1 MDETVFMQKIQ
12 RGKNRGQHSSG
23 FVRRERAA
31 RKKLAQ
37 IFVGAFGN
45 DVKAG
50 SAVNYAAAK
59 IKNAQESRMRE
70 SGGSAP
76 VLELRVGARRI
87 FGNEFDR
94 GVNGS
99 ITGVRRFDRS
109 EKYRRIW
116 RDAEKFAER
125 ETAVRELAKKMLRRC

>member
-1 MDETVFMQKIQ
+1 
-12 RGKNRGQHSSG
+12 
-23 FVRRERAA
+23 
-31 RKKLAQ
+31 
-37 IFVGAFGN
+37 
-45 DVKAG
+45 
-50 SAVNYAAAK
+50 
-59 IKNAQESRMRE
+59 MRE
-70 SGGSAP
+70 SSGSAP
-76 VLELRVGARRI
+76 VLQLSVGAGRI